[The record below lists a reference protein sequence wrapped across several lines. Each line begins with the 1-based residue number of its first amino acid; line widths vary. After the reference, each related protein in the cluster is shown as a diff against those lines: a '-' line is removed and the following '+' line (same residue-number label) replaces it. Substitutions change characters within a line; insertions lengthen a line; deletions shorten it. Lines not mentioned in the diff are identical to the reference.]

1 MKISESRNGNNNLKA
16 EVEASSATNKKLAE
30 QSSKQFESP
39 KQDYI
44 HMRVIRGQTT
54 DSHSLVERVICLD
67 PSKYAF

>member
-30 QSSKQFESP
+30 QSSKQSEPP

-44 HMRVIRGQTT
+44 RVRAIR
-54 DSHSLVERVICLD
+54 SSN
-67 PSKYAF
+67 